1 MRNRM
6 GEGLYL
12 PRAEEEVRAVYW
24 LNYLPEADRGL
35 GLRQEGACQG
45 FSEVEGNLSPSES
58 LAT

>member
-1 MRNRM
+1 M

-12 PRAEEEVRAVYW
+12 PRAAEEVRAVCW

-35 GLRQEGACQG
+35 GLRQEGARQG

>member
-1 MRNRM
+1 M

-12 PRAEEEVRAVYW
+12 PRAEEEVRAVCW

-35 GLRQEGACQG
+35 GLRQEGARQE
-45 FSEVEGNLSPSES
+45 FSEVEENISPSGS